1 MKVGKMTEDLKENYS
16 KAKYHSPQKYGEKLA
31 VIFVDFANAYFEED
45 GPLFG
50 GEGCRNALENSKKLL
65 SFCRN
70 YANIPIIFTEVK
82 YKKGGENGGTF
93 YKKVPAL
100 ACFDEG
106 KHSQKI
112 HTSLKTISSD
122 VIITKQFPSA
132 FFKTD
137 LDTILKKKDV
147 DTLLITG
154 VTTSGCIRATC
165 IDSISSDF
173 VTLVVSDAVG
183 DRAIEPHE
191 ANLFDMSAKYADLIT
206 TDEAIEL
213 LKTKNTVSS

>member
-1 MKVGKMTEDLKENYS
+1 MTKDLEENYS

-31 VIFVDFANAYFEED
+31 VVFVDFANAYFDQES
-45 GPLFG
+45 PLFG
-50 GEGCRNALENSKKLL
+50 GEGCQIALENSVKLL
-65 SFCRN
+65 SACRN
-70 YANIPIIFTEVK
+70 YTDVPIVFTEVK
-82 YKKGGENGGTF
+82 YKNGGEDGGTF

-100 ACFDEG
+100 SCFDEG
-106 KHSQKI
+106 KDTQKI
-112 HTSLKTISSD
+112 HNDLKTINTD
-122 VIITKQFPSA
+122 IIITKQFPSA

-137 LDTILKKKDV
+137 LENTLKKKGV

-173 VTLVVSDAVG
+173 VTLVVSDALG

-206 TDEAIEL
+206 TDEAIDL
-213 LKTKNTVSS
+213 IKVKNSS

>member
-1 MKVGKMTEDLKENYS
+1 MREKDKMTEDLEENYS

-31 VIFVDFANAYFEED
+31 VIFVDFANAYFDED
-45 GPLFG
+45 SPLFG
-50 GEGCRNALENSKKLL
+50 GEGCQNALDNSKRLL

-70 YANIPIIFTEVK
+70 HTNIPIVFSEVK
-82 YKKGGENGGTF
+82 YKNGGENGGTF

-100 ACFDEG
+100 ASFDEG
-106 KHSQKI
+106 KHSQKT
-112 HTSLKTISSD
+112 HQDLKTINSD
-122 VIITKQFPSA
+122 IIITKQFPSA

-137 LDTILKKKDV
+137 LETILKQKGV

-183 DRAIEPHE
+183 DRAVEPHQ

-206 TDEAIEL
+206 TDEAMDL
-213 LKTKNTVSS
+213 LKRKHAS

>member
-1 MKVGKMTEDLKENYS
+1 MTKELKENYS
-16 KAKYHSPQKYGEKLA
+16 KAKYHSPQKYGNKLA

-45 GPLFG
+45 SPLFG
-50 GEGCRNALENSKKLL
+50 GEGCQIALENSIKLL
-65 SFCRN
+65 SVCRKHI
-70 YANIPIIFTEVK
+70 NIPVIFTEVK
-82 YKKGGENGGTF
+82 YKNGGENGGTF

-100 ACFDEG
+100 SCFDEG
-106 KHSQKI
+106 KQSQKI
-112 HTSLKTISSD
+112 HSYLKTNSEDIL
-122 VIITKQFPSA
+122 ITKQFPSA

-137 LDTILKKKDV
+137 LEAILKGKGV

-183 DRAIEPHE
+183 DRAVEPHE
-191 ANLFDMSAKYADLIT
+191 ANLFDMSAKYADLVT
-206 TDEAIEL
+206 TDQAIEL
-213 LKTKNTVSS
+213 ITEKSSA

>member
-1 MKVGKMTEDLKENYS
+1 MTEDLKENYS
-16 KAKYHSPQKYGEKLA
+16 KAKYHSPQKYGNKLA

-45 GPLFG
+45 SPLFG
-50 GEGCRNALENSKKLL
+50 GEGCQIALENSIKLL
-65 SFCRN
+65 SVCRKHS
-70 YANIPIIFTEVK
+70 NIPVVFTEVK
-82 YKKGGENGGTF
+82 YKNGGENGGTF

-100 ACFDEG
+100 SCFDEG
-106 KHSQKI
+106 KQSQKI
-112 HTSLKTISSD
+112 HSQLKTTSEDIL
-122 VIITKQFPSA
+122 ITKQFPSA

-137 LDTILKKKDV
+137 LEAILKGKGV

-183 DRAIEPHE
+183 DRAVEPHE
-191 ANLFDMSAKYADLIT
+191 ANLFDMSAKYADLLT
-206 TDEAIEL
+206 TDQAIEL
-213 LKTKNTVSS
+213 INEKSSD

>member
-1 MKVGKMTEDLKENYS
+1 MTEDLEENYS
-16 KAKYHSPQKYGEKLA
+16 KAKYHSPQEYGEKPA
-31 VIFVDFANAYFEED
+31 VIFVDFANAYFNED
-45 GPLFG
+45 SPLFG
-50 GEGCRNALENSKKLL
+50 GKGCRNALENSKKLL
-65 SFCRN
+65 SFCRDHTS
-70 YANIPIIFTEVK
+70 IPIIFTEVK
-82 YKKGGENGGTF
+82 YKKGGENGGAF

-106 KHSQKI
+106 KYSQKI
-112 HTSLKTISSD
+112 HPDLSTVNSD
-122 VIITKQFPSA
+122 IIITKQFPSA

-137 LDTILKKKDV
+137 LETILKQKGV

-183 DRAIEPHE
+183 DRAVEPHE

-213 LKTKNTVSS
+213 LKIKLGS

>member
-1 MKVGKMTEDLKENYS
+1 MTEDLKENYS
-16 KAKYHSPQKYGEKLA
+16 KAKYHSPQKYGNKLA

-45 GPLFG
+45 SPLFG
-50 GEGCRNALENSKKLL
+50 GEGCQIALENSIKLL
-65 SFCRN
+65 SVCRKHS
-70 YANIPIIFTEVK
+70 NIPVIFTEVK
-82 YKKGGENGGTF
+82 YKNGGENGGTF

-100 ACFDEG
+100 SCFDEG
-106 KHSQKI
+106 KQSQKI
-112 HTSLKTISSD
+112 HSHLKTTREDIL
-122 VIITKQFPSA
+122 ITKQFPSA

-137 LDTILKKKDV
+137 LEAILKGKGV

-183 DRAIEPHE
+183 DRAVEPHE
-191 ANLFDMSAKYADLIT
+191 ANLFDMSAKYADLVT
-206 TDEAIEL
+206 TDQAIEL
-213 LKTKNTVSS
+213 ITEKSSA